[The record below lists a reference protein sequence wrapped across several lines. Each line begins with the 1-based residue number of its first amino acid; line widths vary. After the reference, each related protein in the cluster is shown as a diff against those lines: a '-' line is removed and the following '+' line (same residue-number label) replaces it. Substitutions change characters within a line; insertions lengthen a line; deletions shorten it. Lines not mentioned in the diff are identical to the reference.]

1 MPRKVLLVQDD
12 TSTTNAIREG
22 LRADGIE
29 SEIASNVKEA
39 LMAIQHLRPD
49 IVVLEMLLGEESG
62 MDVLRTVR
70 SNRDQTPILILSTLG
85 TIEHRVNGL
94 LAGADDY
101 LVKPFEMRELYA
113 RLVALARRSQRAEGP
128 LLTFGPIRLELTTRR
143 AFRDG
148 KELKLSPTEI
158 SLLELFMRHENKVLS
173 RKMLYHQLWETNW
186 ESETNVIEVHINRLR
201 SKVDKGFDTSLIHTV
216 RGRGYVMSATPPTSQ
231 TPSAPE
237 THHGSGAEL
246 HSHSPSPQSHNS

>member
-1 MPRKVLLVQDD
+1 MPRKVLIVQDD
-12 TSTTNAIREG
+12 RSTTNAIREG
-22 LRADGIE
+22 LHAEGIE
-29 SEIASNVKEA
+29 SEIATGVKEA

-49 IVVLEMLLGEESG
+49 VVVLEMLLGEESG

-70 SNRDQTPILILSTLG
+70 MNRDQTPILILSSLG
-85 TIEHRVNGL
+85 TTEHRVNGL

-101 LVKPFEMRELYA
+101 LVKPFDMRELHA
-113 RLVALARRSQRAEGP
+113 RLVALARRNQRAEGP

-143 AFRDG
+143 AFRNG

-158 SLLELFMRHENKVLS
+158 SLLELFMRHENQVLS

-201 SKVDKGFDTSLIHTV
+201 SKVDKGFESSLIHTV

-231 TPSAPE
+231 TPNAPE
-237 THHGSGAEL
+237 THDGSDAEL
-246 HSHSPSPQSHNS
+246 HGQSHNA

>member
-12 TSTTNAIREG
+12 TSTTNAIREA
-22 LRADGIE
+22 LQVEGIE
-29 SEIASNVKEA
+29 SEVASNVKDA
-39 LMAIQHLRPD
+39 LTAIQHLRPD
-49 IVVLEMLLGEESG
+49 VVVLEILLGEESG

-85 TIEHRVNGL
+85 TTEHRVSGL

-113 RLVALARRSQRAEGP
+113 RLVALARRNQRAEGP

-143 AFRDG
+143 AFRNG

-158 SLLELFMRHENKVLS
+158 SLLELFMRHQNQVLS

-237 THHGSGAEL
+237 SHHGRAEQ
-246 HSHSPSPQSHNS
+246 HH